1 MEHFN
6 PLDIPVVESPQAPG
20 LGKVRVYFKKDGLL
34 YKMDSTGMESQME
47 IAVRGFD
54 PTLTMLN
61 SSSITLQP
69 GYIIKLNE
77 AKPMAIETFPASN
90 PFQPLPFGI
99 VIEGG
104 DPEQN
109 VKIQYAG
116 ICTVA
121 MDKAQVNIGDFI
133 YNSATPG
140 FATASDGGF
149 TGALGRALTGKANG
163 VAGNITALIGFF
175 AHLG

>member
-34 YKMDSTGMESQME
+34 YKMDANGVESQME
-47 IAVRGFD
+47 IEVKGFD

-61 SSSITLQP
+61 SSSITLLP
-69 GYIIKLNE
+69 GYIVKLNE
-77 AKPMAIETFPASN
+77 AKPMAIETFPPFN
-90 PFQPLPFGI
+90 PFQPMPFGI
-99 VIEGG
+99 VLTGG
-104 DPEQN
+104 KPEEN
-109 VKIQYAG
+109 VSIQYG
-116 ICTVA
+116 GVCTVA
-121 MDKAQVNIGDFI
+121 MDTAQVNIGDFI
-133 YNSATPG
+133 YNSGTPG
-140 FATASDGGF
+140 LATASDGGF